1 MNSCSVKLTFS
12 DDDFYYNFID
22 PRRINGELPT
32 LVLRLLTAYAT
43 NDELACQIDQYV
55 DRGDPEVYEARE
67 LLLSALTGLNTL
79 SAMTKQALEANDA
92 IANGDTDT
100 DGEDVPSGMDDDA
113 VDIDAMMSG
122 ADMGNDANDADVIN
136 AAMLNAALTNPVDI
150 PMPHI
155 PDRSAD
161 AVTADMLNTAFNS
174 PVDIPMPHIPDR
186 SADKAAAEPIAP
198 AATTA
203 ATATTTAKPEPVVVQ
218 QDNTEVMNA
227 IGLLTQ
233 QVSALTGS
241 VSSLIDVMKTDA
253 YNPQEGGEF
262 VGGKL
267 TLPEEEN
274 ANTGNSGG
282 STTTLELQAKTASE
296 KQERTKLA
304 DEVAKGTVRV
314 VYVDSTTKTL
324 MKPEDVEALGNA
336 GMNTD
341 MVKAIV
347 PAVEP
352 EPVPVASAPAV
363 EEVTKA
369 EPVVVEPVAAE
380 PVATKAEPVVAELVA
395 AKAAPVAPVAAEP
408 VVVKAEPAPVVET
421 VEPVKPAV
429 KVEPEPVV
437 AKVETKSAE
446 PVAEEPEQTD
456 DDEYE
461 VSVPDFLASMMA
473 SLDTPDEEA

>member
-100 DGEDVPSGMDDDA
+100 DGDDTADAADDDA
-113 VDIDAMMSG
+113 VDIEAMMDG
-122 ADMGNDANDADVIN
+122 ADVGTTGDADVVN
-136 AAMLNAALTNPVDI
+136 AAMLNAAFNSPVDI

-155 PDRSAD
+155 LDRSAD
-161 AVTADMLNTAFNS
+161 AVTADMLNSALNS

-186 SADKAAAEPIAP
+186 SASKTAAEPIAP
-198 AATTA
+198 ATPATTA
-203 ATATTTAKPEPVVVQ
+203 KSEPVVVQ

-253 YNPQEGGEF
+253 YKPQEGGVS

-274 ANTGNSGG
+274 ANTGNSEG
-282 STTTLELQAKTASE
+282 STMTLELQAKTASE

-324 MKPEDVEALGNA
+324 MKPEDVEALG
-336 GMNTD
+336 
-341 MVKAIV
+341 
-347 PAVEP
+347 
-352 EPVPVASAPAV
+352 APAV
-363 EEVTKA
+363 EEVTKV
-369 EPVVVEPVAAE
+369 EPAAVKPEPVAPAVAE
-380 PVATKAEPVVAELVA
+380 PIAVEPTAVEPTAVEPTAVEPIVAKAEPTPIEE
-395 AKAAPVAPVAAEP
+395 K
-408 VVVKAEPAPVVET
+408 
-421 VEPVKPAV
+421 VEPVKSAPAEEKVELV
-429 KVEPEPVV
+429 KPAPVEEKPVAKAEPEPVV
-437 AKVETKSAE
+437 AKSE
-446 PVAEEPEQTD
+446 PVAEEPEQTG

-461 VSVPDFLASMMA
+461 VSVPDFLTSMMA
-473 SLDTPDEEA
+473 SLDTPDEEAGEGA

>member
-100 DGEDVPSGMDDDA
+100 DGEDAPSGIDDDA
-113 VDIDAMMSG
+113 VDIDAMMGG

-161 AVTADMLNTAFNS
+161 
-174 PVDIPMPHIPDR
+174 
-186 SADKAAAEPIAP
+186 KAAAEPIAP
-198 AATTA
+198 ATTA

-253 YNPQEGGEF
+253 YKPQEGGVSVE
-262 VGGKL
+262 GKL

-282 STTTLELQAKTASE
+282 STMTLELQAKTASE

-314 VYVDSTTKTL
+314 VYVDSATKTL
-324 MKPEDVEALGNA
+324 MKPEDVEALGNT

-341 MVKAIV
+341 IAEATAT
-347 PAVEP
+347 AVEP
-352 EPVPVASAPAV
+352 APVPVASAPAV

-369 EPVVVEPVAAE
+369 EPVVVEPVATEPVATAE
-380 PVATKAEPVVAELVA
+380 PVA
-395 AKAAPVAPVAAEP
+395 AKVEPVAPVAAEP
-408 VVVKAEPAPVVET
+408 VVMKSEPTPVVET
-421 VEPVKPAV
+421 VEPVKPV
-429 KVEPEPVV
+429 TKVEPEPVV
-437 AKVETKSAE
+437 AKAEIKAAE
-446 PVAEEPEQTD
+446 PVVEEPEQTD
-456 DDEYE
+456 DDEYA

-473 SLDTPDEEA
+473 SLDTPDEEAGEGYK

>member
-100 DGEDVPSGMDDDA
+100 DGEDAPSDIDDDDA
-113 VDIDAMMSG
+113 IDIDAMMSG

-136 AAMLNAALTNPVDI
+136 AAMLNAALNSSVDI

-155 PDRSAD
+155 PDRNAD
-161 AVTADMLNTAFNS
+161 AVTADMLNTAFSS

-186 SADKAAAEPIAP
+186 SADKAATEPVAP
-198 AATTA
+198 AATA
-203 ATATTTAKPEPVVVQ
+203 ATATKPEPVVVQ

-241 VSSLIDVMKTDA
+241 VSSLIDVMKTDV
-253 YNPQEGGEF
+253 YKPQEGGVS

-324 MKPEDVEALGNA
+324 MKPEDVEALGNT

-341 MVKAIV
+341 IV
-347 PAVEP
+347 EVTATAVEP
-352 EPVPVASAPAV
+352 VAVPAPVPVASAPAV

-369 EPVVVEPVAAE
+369 EPVVVEPVA
-380 PVATKAEPVVAELVA
+380 TK
-395 AKAAPVAPVAAEP
+395 AEP

-421 VEPVKPAV
+421 VEPVKPV
-429 KVEPEPVV
+429 TKVEPESVV
-437 AKVETKSAE
+437 AKTETKAAE
-446 PVAEEPEQTD
+446 PVVEEPEQTD

>member
-92 IANGDTDT
+92 VANGDTDT
-100 DGEDVPSGMDDDA
+100 DGEDAPSGIDDDA
-113 VDIDAMMSG
+113 VDIDAMMGG

-198 AATTA
+198 ATTA

-241 VSSLIDVMKTDA
+241 VSSLIDVMKTDV
-253 YNPQEGGEF
+253 YKPQEGGVS

-267 TLPEEEN
+267 ILPEEEN

-314 VYVDSTTKTL
+314 VYVDSATKTL
-324 MKPEDVEALGNA
+324 MKPEDVEALGNK

-341 MVKAIV
+341 IAEATAT
-347 PAVEP
+347 AV
-352 EPVPVASAPAV
+352 EPVPVPAPVPVVSAPAV

-369 EPVVVEPVAAE
+369 EPVVAAPVAAE
-380 PVATKAEPVVAELVA
+380 PVATAESVA
-395 AKAAPVAPVAAEP
+395 AKVEPVA
-408 VVVKAEPAPVVET
+408 VKSKTTPVVET
-421 VEPVKPAV
+421 VEPVKPV
-429 KVEPEPVV
+429 TKVEPEPVV
-437 AKVETKSAE
+437 AKVEIKSAE

>member
-100 DGEDVPSGMDDDA
+100 DGEDAPSGMDDDA

-198 AATTA
+198 VATA
-203 ATATTTAKPEPVVVQ
+203 ATATTATKPEPVVVQ

-253 YNPQEGGEF
+253 YKPQEGGVF

-267 TLPEEEN
+267 ILPEEEN

-324 MKPEDVEALGNA
+324 MKPEDIEALGNT

-341 MVKAIV
+341 IAEATAA
-347 PAVEP
+347 AVEP
-352 EPVPVASAPAV
+352 VPVPVASAPAV

-369 EPVVVEPVAAE
+369 EPIVAAPVAAE
-380 PVATKAEPVVAELVA
+380 PVAMKAES
-395 AKAAPVAPVAAEP
+395 VAPVAAEP
-408 VVVKAEPAPVVET
+408 VAPVATESVVAKAEPAPVVET

-437 AKVETKSAE
+437 AKAETKSVE
-446 PVAEEPEQTD
+446 TVAEDPEQTD
-456 DDEYE
+456 VDE
-461 VSVPDFLASMMA
+461 
-473 SLDTPDEEA
+473 

>member
-92 IANGDTDT
+92 IANGDADT
-100 DGEDVPSGMDDDA
+100 DGEDAPSGTDDDDA

-155 PDRSAD
+155 PDRNAD
-161 AVTADMLNTAFNS
+161 VVTADMLNTAFSS

-198 AATTA
+198 ATTA

-241 VSSLIDVMKTDA
+241 VSSLIDVMKMDVHK
-253 YNPQEGGEF
+253 PQEGGVL

-314 VYVDSTTKTL
+314 VYVDSATKTL
-324 MKPEDVEALGNA
+324 MKPEDVEALGNT

-341 MVKAIV
+341 IAEATAT
-347 PAVEP
+347 AVEP
-352 EPVPVASAPAV
+352 VAVPVVSAPAV
-363 EEVTKA
+363 EEVTEAK
-369 EPVVVEPVAAE
+369 PVTVEPI
-380 PVATKAEPVVAELVA
+380 
-395 AKAAPVAPVAAEP
+395 AAEP
-408 VVVKAEPAPVVET
+408 VVVKAEPVVAEPVAAKAEPVAPVVET
-421 VEPVKPAV
+421 VAPVKPVV

-437 AKVETKSAE
+437 AKTETKAAE
-446 PVAEEPEQTD
+446 PVVEEPEQTE